1 METPKRIL
9 EKRRSVRIAESF
21 IFKIGHQAFDFQA
34 ISINLSTHGVL
45 GVVDR
50 DIPMMSQVKLA
61 LQLPLPPHG
70 KSAVRTKTIQMK
82 GVVVRK
88 DKDVRTGRYLIAIY
102 FSTIKPAD
110 QKRLENFISRYLKTS

>member
-21 IFKIGHQAFDFQA
+21 IFKIGHQAYDFQA
-34 ISINLSTHGVL
+34 ISINLSSHGVL
-45 GVVDR
+45 GIVDR

-61 LQLPLPPHG
+61 LQLPAASRKG
-70 KSAVRTKTIQMK
+70 STSRTIQMK

-88 DKDVRTGRYLIAIY
+88 DRDVRTGRYLVAIY

-110 QKRLENFISRYLKTS
+110 QKRLEQFISRYLKTS

>member
-21 IFKIGHQAFDFQA
+21 LFKIGHQAYDFQA

-45 GVVDR
+45 GIVDR
-50 DIPMMSQVKLA
+50 DIPMMSQVNLA
-61 LQLPLPPHG
+61 LQLPVPG
-70 KSAVRTKTIQMK
+70 RSAAVKSKTIQMK

-110 QKRLENFISRYLKTS
+110 QKRLEQFISRYLKTS